1 MTEYELRLQ
10 NEEVSKIICCDN
22 AFAKIERA
30 SMIFTDSNVLMLYGT
45 QIRTAFPYAPIFA
58 MTAGEENKTS
68 ETLFSLLKAMS
79 DAHLHR
85 GDCLVN
91 IGGGVV
97 GDVGGLAAALYMRG
111 IECVNVPTTL
121 LAQVDA
127 SVGGKTAVDFEGVK
141 NLVGVVKQPSAV
153 IVDTN
158 FLKTLPEREIKCGLG
173 EIVKHAALSKELFD
187 LLIRNKNKL
196 HDLDFISELVPK
208 NIAFKLK
215 IVQRDPHENDLRKCL
230 NLGHTTGH
238 AFEMCDKKLSH
249 GEYVLVGILFEAELA
264 KSRTT
269 YNRDYIA
276 QLKDLAMCALG
287 DMPALPHASRAVKLA
302 RMDKKNDSDGCV
314 VVTAPVRKGEYT
326 LLKIPFVEYEWE
338 LTRIQGELC

>member
-1 MTEYELRLQ
+1 MTTFEICIQ
-10 NEEVSKIICCDN
+10 NEEVSKIICCDD
-22 AFAKIERA
+22 AFKEIKRA
-30 SMIFTDSNVLMLYGT
+30 SMIFTDSNVMMLYGT
-45 QIRTAFPYAPIFA
+45 KIREKFA
-58 MTAGEENKTS
+58 SVPFFVMTAGEENKTC
-68 ETLFSLLKAMS
+68 ETLFALLKAMS
-79 DAHLHR
+79 DARLHR
-85 GDCLVN
+85 GDCLVC

-111 IECVNVPTTL
+111 IECVTVPTTL

-141 NLVGVVKQPSAV
+141 NLIGIIKQPSTV

-187 LLIRNKNKL
+187 LLNKNRNKL
-196 HDLDFISELVPK
+196 HDLDFLSELVPK
-208 NIAFKLK
+208 NIAFKAK
-215 IVQRDPHENDLRKCL
+215 IVQSDPHEKNLRKCL
-230 NLGHTTGH
+230 NLGHTTAH

-264 KSRTT
+264 KSRAT
-269 YNRDYIA
+269 YGRDYIA
-276 QLKDLAMCALG
+276 QLKELALCALG
-287 DMPALPHASRAVKLA
+287 DMPRLPHASRAVKLA
-302 RMDKKNDSDGCV
+302 RMDKKNASDGCV